1 MLSTHGIGRVA
12 VTPNDTPAVFP
23 VNYTVVDDVIAYRTQ
38 AGSGP
43 ADRRSRTQHQRVN
56 RTGHTA

>member
-1 MLSTHGIGRVA
+1 MA